1 MADKKRIALVTG
13 GNKGIGLEIA
23 RQLAEAG
30 NLVVIGS
37 RSSVRGQTAVEDLR
51 SCGLE
56 AETIVIDMNDHAGI
70 ATAAQTIRLQH
81 GHLDILINNAGMGD
95 AEDGPPTSS
104 SIEAVKR
111 TMDTNFAGPWQ

>member
-1 MADKKRIALVTG
+1 MWISTWAGSRLHCGGLLMADKKRIALVTG

-51 SCGLE
+51 SCG
-56 AETIVIDMNDHAGI
+56 
-70 ATAAQTIRLQH
+70 
-81 GHLDILINNAGMGD
+81 
-95 AEDGPPTSS
+95 
-104 SIEAVKR
+104 
-111 TMDTNFAGPWQ
+111 